1 MLSDITQLNDSHQLL
16 RQLTHQLRNCRDHE
30 VDARYARLLDYM
42 EQVFRTEQHL
52 MEEHAFPATQCHLE
66 QHARVLCA
74 MHRAHAALM
83 RGDHALGRHVG
94 AILLP
99 GWFEL
104 HNATVDAAMLLWTS
118 CRLSAHP
125 RDVSHSTSRRVS
137 GAGPRPSRPG
147 SLTWRGL
154 ERRSQPRV

>member
-1 MLSDITQLNDSHQLL
+1 MLSDITQLSDSHQLL
-16 RQLTHQLRNCRDHE
+16 RQLTQQLRNCEGHE
-30 VDARYARLLDYM
+30 VGASYVRLLDCM
-42 EQVFRTEQHL
+42 EQVFGSEQHL
-52 MEEHAFPATQCHLE
+52 MEKHAFPATQCHLE

-74 MHRAHAALM
+74 MHRVHAAVM
-83 RGDHALGRHVG
+83 RGDHAMGRHVG
-94 AILLP
+94 ATLLP